1 MQHGNGRVFGP
12 LFLAIVL
19 SGGGLSGPAQGQ
31 AVTRS
36 SVLTLQDAI
45 DRTLLANPGL
55 RAAGYEIDIERARRD
70 FSALAPP
77 LTLQAEVENFLGT
90 GSVNG
95 VDGAETTLQLTRAL
109 ELGGK
114 RENRTGIGTARIS
127 RAETARSLAQIDLAA
142 DVTRQYIEMIVR
154 QEEVLLARQAVELAG
169 ATLDV
174 VRERVDVGRSSD
186 AELATADIAVE
197 RAGLTLAGK
206 EGQLAAAQ
214 LSLAIHWGD
223 EAVDFQRGAGDLFA
237 LPAIA
242 SLDDYKSRV
251 PDNPDL
257 LRIVDERR
265 IAEAERRL
273 ADSRQR
279 SDLSVGLGVRHLGQI
294 DDSALVVSV
303 SMPLGSASRTRPN
316 VREAAAKLGQLPAL
330 AEQHRLEV
338 IAALYGLYQELSFAL
353 DHYTGLN
360 DRVLPRGQDAAR
372 LYREGFEIGS
382 NTLFEFSQ
390 AQGELLAL
398 RQEALAAAASYH
410 LTLVDIEQL
419 LGGTYQPGVLQ

>member
-12 LFLAIVL
+12 LLLAIIL
-19 SGGGLSGPAQGQ
+19 SVGGLCAPAQGQ
-31 AVTRS
+31 DAAGAA
-36 SVLTLQDAI
+36 VLTLQDAI
-45 DRTLLANPGL
+45 DRTLFANPGI
-55 RAAGYEIDIERARRD
+55 RAAGYEIDIQRARRE
-70 FSALAPP
+70 FSALTPP
-77 LTLQAEVENFLGT
+77 LTVQAEVENFFGT

-95 VDGAETTLQLTRAL
+95 INGAETTLQLTRAL
-109 ELGGK
+109 EFGGK
-114 RENRTGIGTARIS
+114 RELRTDIGTARIE
-127 RAETARSLAQIDLAA
+127 RVETERTLAQIDLAA
-142 DVTRQYIEMIVR
+142 DVTRQFIEMIVR

-174 VRERVDVGRSSD
+174 VRQRVDAGRSSD
-186 AELATADIAVE
+186 AELATAEIAVE

-206 EGQLAAAQ
+206 EGQLTASQ

-223 EAVDFQRGAGDLFA
+223 EAIDFQRGGGDLFA
-237 LPAIA
+237 LPAIS

-251 PDNPDL
+251 SDNPQL

-273 ADSRQR
+273 ADSQR
-279 SDLSVGLGVRHLGQI
+279 RSNLSLGFGVRHLGQL

-303 SMPLGSASRTRPN
+303 GMPLGSSTRSRPH
-316 VREAAAKLGQLPAL
+316 VREADARLGQLPAL
-330 AEQHRLEV
+330 AEQRRLEV
-338 IAALYGLYQELSFAL
+338 IATLYGLYQELSFAL
-353 DHYTGLN
+353 DHLTVLN
-360 DRVLPRGQDAAR
+360 DRVLTRGQDAAR

-382 NTLFEFSQ
+382 YTLFEFSQ
-390 AQGELLAL
+390 AQDELLAL

-419 LGGTYQPGVLQ
+419 LGGTYQTGVLQ